1 MKKMANINSMKPYIE
16 RPTGQLKRNLTA
28 KRPRRKKSLEGKK
41 KTRQKKKKKILL
53 KCS

>member
-41 KTRQKKKKKILL
+41 KLGKKRRKKYY
-53 KCS
+53 